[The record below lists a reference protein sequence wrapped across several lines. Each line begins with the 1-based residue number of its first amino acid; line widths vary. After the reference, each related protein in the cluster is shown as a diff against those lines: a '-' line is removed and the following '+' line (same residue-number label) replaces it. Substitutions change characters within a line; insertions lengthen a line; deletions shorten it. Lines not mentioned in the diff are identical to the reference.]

1 MTAQASTATTPAR
14 KPKSIGLFGSIGMA
28 ISGVANVVTDVT
40 TAASVGAEGILLQS
54 ASFKLD
60 AFDDLVDRYGTVDQ
74 FQQRLENA
82 NEACATLRSRSR

>member
-1 MTAQASTATTPAR
+1 MTAQSTASTPAR
-14 KPKSIGLFGSIGMA
+14 KPKSVGLFGSIGRA
-28 ISGVANVVTDVT
+28 ISGVANVITDAT

-60 AFDDLVDRYGTVDQ
+60 AFDDLVEKYGSVDL
-74 FQQRLENA
+74 FQQRLEDA